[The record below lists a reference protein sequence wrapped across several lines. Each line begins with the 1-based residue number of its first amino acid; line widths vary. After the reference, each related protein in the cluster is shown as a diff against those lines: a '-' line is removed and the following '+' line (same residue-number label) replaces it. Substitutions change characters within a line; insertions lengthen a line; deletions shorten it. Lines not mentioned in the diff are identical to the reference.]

1 VSRPTLTVSVA
12 EVAALVR
19 DRAVAVLSVAL
30 VVMGAAL
37 AIGYS
42 SPLVFVARGQLFLGE
57 VVDAAAPDSATTSR
71 DADGVSGE
79 MEILGSVSL
88 VERATLAAGLNAD
101 IGPARGLA
109 PRYSEWL
116 AVGQKY
122 GALPRP
128 DNELAVVN
136 AVISGAQRATYAVEL
151 IDAARYR
158 VLAGGVVLGEGR
170 LGVPLELGDLSW
182 TLLEGPARPPRPGAR
197 YEVVVVPAALAALEV
212 VDRLQVS
219 APRASGSPHYGRIVA
234 LEFTAGSPYRAERFL
249 TALLA
254 AYLEQ
259 RHERKVGKL
268 LAREAYLE
276 GESRSV
282 VQALDGIEQQLADVR
297 ASRRGLW
304 LDDDDNPLFA
314 ERDRFEAAEARSMLE
329 VARLNVYSE
338 SFGGVAP
345 PLATFLQGESN
356 DTQLEGLSAALSEAQ
371 RDLTDAQQA
380 FAEGSTEL
388 REQEARV
395 ADRKAAIR
403 RYVEGRLGRAKER
416 QGLIGE
422 LVVENGRKLD
432 TVEKSRRELAELTR
446 DQSAYADTYTRLLK
460 QKGEAGLVIAKAVSK
475 DRIIDPP
482 RSVAEPASPNLRQAL
497 SSGLFGLFLGFL
509 WLLFRRLTAGTVQAE
524 SDAQRFLGDVPLLGA
539 VPFHARRLERHA
551 RLSDA
556 LAQARVSDHG
566 PYDESFRLLGLSL
579 FGAQAEPHQQIIFI
593 TSPGWGDGKTG
604 SALALGL
611 ALARRGRRVLIVDGS
626 PVELARNEG
635 PAEESDEPPS
645 LGLEDVLTGRSTLRA
660 ARVTVPAGLGELHL
674 LSAGTVNPD
683 EPRATAEQLADFL
696 DVARARYDGVLVDV
710 PGHLPTNV
718 MAAIGLADRV
728 LLVLRLRHTSRHRL
742 DELLGELPRERT
754 GALVIDERRGRAA
767 RALEPRGLAALEEEP
782 VAP

>member
-1 VSRPTLTVSVA
+1 VSRPSLTVSVA
-12 EVAALVR
+12 EVAALIR
-19 DRAVAVLSVAL
+19 DRAAVVLGIA
-30 VVMGAAL
+30 VVLMAAVL

-71 DADGVSGE
+71 DTDGVSGE

-88 VERATLAAGLNAD
+88 VERATLASGLNAS

-116 AVGQKY
+116 AAGQKY

-136 AVISGAQRATYAVEL
+136 AVIADAQRATYAVEL
-151 IDAARYR
+151 IDDARYR
-158 VLAGGVVLGEGR
+158 VLSAGVPLGEGQ
-170 LGVPLELGDLSW
+170 LGVPLELGGLSW

-197 YEVVVVPAALAALEV
+197 YEIVVVPAALAALEV
-212 VDRLQVS
+212 VERLQVS

-276 GESRSV
+276 GESQSV
-282 VQALDGIEQQLADVR
+282 VQALDGIEQQLAQVR

-304 LDDDDNPLFA
+304 LEDDDNPLFA

-338 SFGGVAP
+338 SFGGGAP
-345 PLATFLQGESN
+345 PLATFLQGESH
-356 DTQLEGLSAALSEAQ
+356 DAQLEGLSAALAEAQ
-371 RDLTDAQQA
+371 RDLTDAQQG
-380 FAEGSTEL
+380 FAEGSSEV

-403 RYVEGRLGRAKER
+403 RYVDGRLGRAKER

-422 LVVENGRKLD
+422 LVLENGRKLD
-432 TVEKSRRELAELTR
+432 TVESSRRELAELTR

-497 SSGLFGLFLGFL
+497 SSGLFGLFIAFL

-524 SDAQRFLGDVPLLGA
+524 SDARRFLEDVPVLGA
-539 VPFHARRLERHA
+539 VPFNARRGKGHA

-556 LAQARVSDHG
+556 LVQARVSDHA
-566 PYDESFRLLGLSL
+566 PFDESFRLLGLSL

-593 TSPGWGDGKTG
+593 TSPGWGDGKTS

-611 ALARRGRRVLIVDGS
+611 ALARRGRRVLIVDGN
-626 PVELARNEG
+626 PVELAHSQ
-635 PAEESDEPPS
+635 PPTDESDEAPT
-645 LGLEDVLTGRSTLRA
+645 LGLEDVLTGRTTLRA

-674 LSAGTVNPD
+674 LSAGTVDPD
-683 EPRATAEQLADFL
+683 QPRATAEQLAEFL
-696 DVARARYDGVLVDV
+696 EIARARYDGVLVDV

-728 LLVLRLRHTSRHRL
+728 LLVLRLRHTRRHRL
-742 DELLGELPRERT
+742 DELLADLPRERT
-754 GALVIDERRGRAA
+754 AALVIDERRERAVRVLEPHTLAA
-767 RALEPRGLAALEEEP
+767 RKEP
-782 VAP
+782 VAS